1 MEAMR
6 WVALATV
13 VAGGACGR
21 IDFDPL
27 GTNDAAGGGS
37 DAGACLG
44 TGTFSNVQP
53 VTAINNSDTQ
63 YGTFFAPDGLSLLW
77 DQPSGTHQALFIT
90 QRSTRSD
97 AFPAG
102 ALVPGTF
109 PDGNA
114 SDGSLTA
121 DLLELYFASDVT
133 GNLCVYRATRASTAV
148 GFDPPVKLDALCTG
162 IDTTGPAI
170 SADGLTLVYNSALD
184 AAAEGDLYVT
194 VRADRTAD
202 FTVGKKLANL
212 PTGIGY
218 PWLSQDRLR
227 IWFEHETGTGLEL
240 ESAQRIS
247 PSDDFSS
254 VHAIAE
260 LNTGTENGDAGLTLD
275 ESEIV
280 FASTRGGNY
289 DVYIAS
295 RPCL

>member
-1 MEAMR
+1 MR
-6 WVALATV
+6 LVALAAV
-13 VAGGACGR
+13 VAAGACGR

-27 GTNDAAGGGS
+27 GTHSTDAAGAGS

-53 VTAINNSDTQ
+53 VSAINDPNTQ
-63 YGTFFAPDGLSLLW
+63 YGTFISADGLALLW
-77 DQPSGTHQALFIT
+77 EQSNGAHEVLFMT

-102 ALVPGTF
+102 AAIPGTF
-109 PDGNA
+109 PNGNA
-114 SDGSLTA
+114 SDPSLTA

-133 GNLCVYRATRASTAV
+133 GNLCIYRATRASSAV
-148 GFDPPVKLDALCTG
+148 AFDPAVKLDALCAG
-162 IDTTGPAI
+162 IDTSGPGI
-170 SADGLTLVYNSALD
+170 SADGLTLVYNSSND
-184 AAAEGDLYVT
+184 PAAEGDLYVT

-202 FTVGKKLANL
+202 FPVGKKLDNL

-254 VHAIAE
+254 VHAITE
-260 LNTGTENGDAGLTLD
+260 LNTGTENGDPGLTAD

-280 FASTRGGNY
+280 FSSSRTGNY
-289 DVYIAS
+289 DIYLAS